1 MTVVRPDDGPDA
13 VRLDEGRATARPGG
27 MGMRQRGRTVLVGAV
42 LVILCSLLV
51 ARAPVPYV
59 ALQPGQTY
67 DTLGVDGNN
76 QEIIIIE
83 GAETSESAGQL
94 RFLTVGVVPDLTL
107 LEAVVGWLMDDRA
120 VVPRE
125 VIYPPGQSRE
135 ETERRNAE
143 DFANSLSAAQ
153 VAALTYLGY
162 APVVAVKEVLPS
174 SPNADR
180 LQAGDIITAVDGV
193 PIPNPEALLEAI
205 QSKPAGSTLTFT
217 LTRDGEPLTVEVT
230 TTADE
235 DGVPR
240 VGFAPEV
247 RSSAPFSITI
257 PIEGIGGPSAGLMMA
272 LGIIDKL
279 TPEDLTGGRIIAGTG
294 TIDENGA
301 VGPIGGVPQKIIGAV
316 EAGATVFLTPRDNC
330 AEAVRNARPG
340 LLLVQVDSLESALA
354 ALATLREGG
363 TPPLCPGHRPPD
375 R

>member
-1 MTVVRPDDGPDA
+1 VTGVQPDGGVGPYGPG
-13 VRLDEGRATARPGG
+13 EGPETAPPDKKG
-27 MGMRQRGRTVLVGAV
+27 MQQRGFTVLVGAV
-42 LVILCSLLV
+42 LVILCSLLL
-51 ARAPVPYV
+51 AQAPVPYV

-67 DTLGVDGNN
+67 DTLGVDGSDR
-76 QEIIIIE
+76 EIIVIE
-83 GAETSESAGQL
+83 GADTSESAGEL
-94 RFLTVGVVPDLTL
+94 RFLTVGVVPELTL
-107 LEAVVGWLMDDRA
+107 LEAVLGWVLDDQA

-125 VIYPPGQSRE
+125 VIYPPEESRE

-162 APVVAVKEVLPS
+162 STVVAVKEVLPS

-193 PIPNPEALLEAI
+193 PVTDGDMLLSAI
-205 QSKPAGSTLTFT
+205 RAKPAGSTLTFS

-247 RSSAPFSITI
+247 RSSAPFTITI

-279 TPEDLTGGRIIAGTG
+279 QPEDLTGGMIIAGTG
-294 TIDENGA
+294 TIDNNGR

-316 EAGATVFLTPRDNC
+316 DAGATVFLTPRDNC
-330 AEAVRNARPG
+330 AEAVANAKPG
-340 LLLVQVDSLESALA
+340 LLLVQVDTLESALA
-354 ALATLREGG
+354 ALETLREGG
-363 TPPLCPGHRPPD
+363 TPPLCPGAPPA
-375 R
+375 